1 MTWRFDAHVHT
12 GHSKDGRGSVLELAV
27 AAQEHGMH
35 GFAVT
40 DHDTIAGHAEI
51 EEAMQK
57 TGLLI
62 VPGIEVT
69 TAEGHVLALNV
80 REDIQKG
87 QSLTATMAAI
97 EARGGIGI
105 VAHPL
110 RMFTG
115 IGPSGLRTHTGR
127 GTIKAVEAHN
137 ARERRIVQ
145 ENTQSIV
152 ATLGVPMVGGSDA
165 HWVHDVGTAYTE
177 FDHAPQDAGEV
188 VRSIRD
194 GLCRPAGGNLSRRQ
208 VWGHGLSLT
217 VRRFR

>member
-12 GHSKDGRGSVLELAV
+12 GHSKDGRGSVLELAM
-27 AAQEHGMH
+27 AAQERGMH
-35 GFAVT
+35 GLAIT
-40 DHDTIAGHAEI
+40 DHDTVAGHAEI

-69 TAEGHVLALNV
+69 SAEGHVLALNV
-80 REDIQKG
+80 REDIAKG
-87 QSLTATMAAI
+87 QSLTATTAAI
-97 EARGGIGI
+97 EALGGIAI

-115 IGPSGLRTHTGR
+115 IGPSGLRSHTGR
-127 GTIKAVEAHN
+127 GTIKAVEARN

-145 ENTQSIV
+145 ENTWAIA
-152 ATLGVPMVGGSDA
+152 ATLGVPLVGGSDA
-165 HWVHDVGTAYTE
+165 HWIHDVGTAYTE
-177 FDHAPQDAGEV
+177 FDHVPRDAADLV
-188 VRSIRD
+188 HSIRD
-194 GLCRPAGGNLSRRQ
+194 GLCRPAGGNLPRRQ